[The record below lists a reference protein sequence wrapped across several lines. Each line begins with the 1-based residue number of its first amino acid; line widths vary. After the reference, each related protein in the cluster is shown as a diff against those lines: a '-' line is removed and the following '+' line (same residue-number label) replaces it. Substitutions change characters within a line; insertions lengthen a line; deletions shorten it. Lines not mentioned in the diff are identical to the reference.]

1 MNVHGCVRSCG
12 PDYRGGGGVAGCGGR
27 GFLHCIACSGMENLG
42 RWWETSGGARH
53 LRPPCHG
60 AADDDCWPAPKV
72 GVLLVDTGTPLG
84 ASFMGSLHCGAPAPI
99 VAGHRFSSC
108 QVSPAGRV
116 ADSIGRN
123 HNPQKKEEGTTR
135 YIFLRVQRK
144 LFSAD
149 ISYMYVYAFLRKVQ
163 RLCRLK
169 IFLNK
174 LIHFFKKK
182 ERNG

>member
-1 MNVHGCVRSCG
+1 MGACVR
-12 PDYRGGGGVAGCGGR
+12 VVQTTEEAAGSPVVEVVGS
-27 GFLHCIACSGMENLG
+27 CIALHCSGMENLG

-108 QVSPAGRV
+108 QVSPAGRLY
-116 ADSIGRN
+116 RKE
-123 HNPQKKEEGTTR
+123 PQP
-135 YIFLRVQRK
+135 
-144 LFSAD
+144 A
-149 ISYMYVYAFLRKVQ
+149 
-163 RLCRLK
+163 
-169 IFLNK
+169 
-174 LIHFFKKK
+174 KKK
-182 ERNG
+182 RKEPQDIYFYEFRENYSLRIYHICMCMLF